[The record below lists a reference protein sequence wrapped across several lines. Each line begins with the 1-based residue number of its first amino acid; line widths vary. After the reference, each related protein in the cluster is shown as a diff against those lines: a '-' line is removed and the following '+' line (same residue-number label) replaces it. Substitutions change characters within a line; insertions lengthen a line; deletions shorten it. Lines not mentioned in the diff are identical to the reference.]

1 MKSVILSAVL
11 VIVLIV
17 FCLFVKTHTLSR
29 IDALYEMS
37 DALPATAE
45 EYQSSQETHQKT
57 AQMLGDDWSDAVGY
71 LSYVCGYSALNR
83 ADEAVWN
90 LYAAV
95 RAEDWSTAI
104 AARYQLLDALRRMRE
119 LETVTFSSVF

>member
-11 VIVLIV
+11 VVLLIG
-17 FCLFVKTHTLSR
+17 FCLFVNAHTLAR
-29 IDALYEMS
+29 MDALYEMTES
-37 DALPATAE
+37 LPTQPDG
-45 EYQSSQETHQKT
+45 YQSEKERYDHTVQ
-57 AQMLGDDWSDAVGY
+57 ALCDNWSDAVGY
-71 LSYVCGYSALNR
+71 FSYVCGYNVLNR

-95 RAEDWSTAI
+95 RAEDYSTAI